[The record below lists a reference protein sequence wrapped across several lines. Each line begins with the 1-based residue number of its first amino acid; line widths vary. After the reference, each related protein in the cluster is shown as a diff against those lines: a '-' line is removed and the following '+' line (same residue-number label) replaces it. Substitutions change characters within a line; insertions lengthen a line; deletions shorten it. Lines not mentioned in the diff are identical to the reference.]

1 MTYPLRLAIVGGHRG
16 GAFRQTL
23 AVLAEHVAL
32 TAVCDLNPA
41 VLAAWQEIQS
51 DLRTFGDYTHLLEA
65 DVCDA
70 VLLATPMDL
79 HAQQAI
85 QALEAG
91 KHVLSEV
98 IAATSLEDCWQLVE
112 AVERAERVYM
122 LAENYC
128 YTRPTMLVRTMV
140 ERGVFGTVSY
150 AEGAYIHDCRPLMFD
165 GQDQLTWRGYLGRQS
180 PRNVYPTHS
189 LGPVAQWLGCTGP
202 RATDRLTEVLCWTTP
217 DRARRLYV
225 EEYVGAT
232 HPAAAPGFFT
242 AGDSAS
248 TLIRTVGDAVAYL
261 RVDVS
266 SPRPHNTT
274 HYVLQGTQAAYLSAR
289 YPEDEPLVWIKD
301 RGPDQRIGEEAWQS
315 LWAYAPEY
323 EHPRWQAEGAV
334 ARTAGHGG
342 GDYFVIEDFLRAV
355 RGEQPVPIDVYDAV
369 TWSSIYAL
377 SAASVQ
383 AGGHPQAIPSFRR
396 RPPGAVTPT

>member
-1 MTYPLRLAIVGGHRG
+1 MTDRLRLAIVGGRRG
-16 GAFRQTL
+16 GDFRQTL
-23 AVLAEHVAL
+23 SALAEEVVL
-32 TAVCDLNPA
+32 TAVCDANPA
-41 VLAAWQEIQS
+41 VLAAWQEAQP
-51 DLRTFGDYTHLLEA
+51 DLRTFGDYQRLLDA

-70 VLLATPMDL
+70 VLVATPMDL
-79 HAQQAI
+79 HARQAI

-112 AVERAERVYM
+112 AVERAGRVYM

-128 YTRPTMLVRTMV
+128 YTRPTMMVRAMV

-165 GQDQLTWRGYLGRQS
+165 GQGHLTWRGSLGRQS
-180 PRNVYPTHS
+180 PRSVYPTHS
-189 LGPVAQWLGCTGP
+189 LGPVAQWLGCSGP
-202 RATDRLTEVLCWTTP
+202 QATDRLAEVLCWTTP

-225 EEYVGAT
+225 EEYLGGD

-248 TLIRTVGDAVAYL
+248 TLIRTAGGAVAYL
-261 RVDVS
+261 RVDVA
-266 SPRPHNTT
+266 SPRPHNMT

-289 YPEDEPLVWIKD
+289 HHGEDPLIWIKG
-301 RGPDQRIGEEAWQS
+301 RNPGRRIGEEEWQS
-315 LWAYAPEY
+315 LWDYAPEY
-323 EHPRWQAEGAV
+323 EHARWQAQGSV
-334 ARTAGHGG
+334 ARQAGHGG

-355 RGEQPVPIDVYDAV
+355 TGEQPAPIDVYDAV
-369 TWSSIYAL
+369 TWSCIYPL
-377 SAASVQ
+377 SAASAQ
-383 AGGHPQAIPSFRR
+383 AGGQPWAIPTFRR
-396 RPPGAVTPT
+396 RTPYTEEPA